1 MPGRTR
7 TPELRGPHPLDV
19 HLGGQIR
26 RIRKRLRVSQDRLA
40 GEVGVTFQ
48 QIQKYE
54 RGTNRVSFSMLVLI
68 SRALDCRVQDLIGD
82 LENDGQP
89 LSEAGLS
96 GAALLDQPH
105 ASELLEGF
113 RRLRSEKARRLVLNL
128 VSEMAASADES

>member
-7 TPELRGPHPLDV
+7 TPELSGPHPLDV

-26 RIRKRLRVSQDRLA
+26 RIRKRLRISQDRLA

-89 LSEAGLS
+89 LSEAGT
-96 GAALLDQPH
+96 
-105 ASELLEGF
+105 
-113 RRLRSEKARRLVLNL
+113 
-128 VSEMAASADES
+128 